1 MGAAAGCQ
9 VEPGPFGGVKMV
21 VGGGVGRSH
30 TLAATNFG
38 AAAHLLGG
46 ICWSTATLPAGWLA
60 MVPAA
65 QCREAGEGR
74 GILRVGS
81 GTDYVR

>member
-21 VGGGVGRSH
+21 VCGDVGRGH

-46 ICWSTATLPAGWLA
+46 GLLEHGDTTDR
-60 MVPAA
+60 MVGNGACCTVP
-65 QCREAGEGR
+65 RSWRGPGHFEGR
-74 GILRVGS
+74 QWH
-81 GTDYVR
+81 